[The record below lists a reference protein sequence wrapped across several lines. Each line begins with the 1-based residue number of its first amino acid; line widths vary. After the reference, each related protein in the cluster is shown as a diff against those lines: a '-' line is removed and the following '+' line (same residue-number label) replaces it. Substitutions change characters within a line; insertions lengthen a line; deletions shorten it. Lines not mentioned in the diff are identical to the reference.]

1 MNPHTR
7 NSDTMIA
14 ATVSEHT
21 MTPQAALTWTK
32 ATASDSNGS
41 CLEVA
46 QHPDG
51 GRCVRDSKDH
61 GSGPMLYFTA
71 AEWTAFLDGARN
83 GEFD

>member
-1 MNPHTR
+1 MNADTR
-7 NSDTMIA
+7 NSDTM
-14 ATVSEHT
+14 TEPT
-21 MTPQAALTWTK
+21 MTPQAAMTWIK
-32 ATASDSNGS
+32 AKASDSNGS

-51 GRCVRDSKDH
+51 GRYVRDSKDR
-61 GSGPMLYFTA
+61 GAGPMLYFTT

>member
-1 MNPHTR
+1 VNTDTR
-7 NSDTMIA
+7 NVDTMTA
-14 ATVSEHT
+14 ET
-21 MTPQAALTWTK
+21 MTPGTAPAVLTWIK

-46 QHPDG
+46 QHPEG
-51 GRCVRDSKDH
+51 GRYVRDSKDH
-61 GSGPMLYFTA
+61 GGGPTLYFTA